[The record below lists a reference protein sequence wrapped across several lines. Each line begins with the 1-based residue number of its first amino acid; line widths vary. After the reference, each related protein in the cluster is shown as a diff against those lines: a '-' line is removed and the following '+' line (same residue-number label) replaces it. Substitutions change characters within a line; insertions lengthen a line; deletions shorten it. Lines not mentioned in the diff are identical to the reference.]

1 MLLQRILTALVG
13 IPIVLLCIYY
23 GGISFFLMFFA
34 VITFAVSEYFNICKK
49 YNPLNILGTILAILF
64 YLSLYFNFYTKEL
77 IIISVILI
85 FFILMTKNKIT
96 GLTASIA
103 ITCFGIFFIPWAL
116 YHMVLIRDIPE
127 YGIKYIIFLFINI
140 WLLDTGAYFIGKKF
154 GKHKLAKNISP
165 KKTIEGAVAGVISAI
180 IVSLLCRFI
189 FMQDIISINEA
200 ILFAVVISFIGQFSD
215 LAESVFKRD
224 ADIKDSGNILPGHG
238 GMLDRFDSYLF
249 AAPIFY
255 YLINLIKGLN
265 I

>member
-64 YLSLYFNFYTKEL
+64 YLSLYFNFYVQEF
-77 IIISVILI
+77 IIVSVFVI
-85 FFILMTKNKIT
+85 FLVYMFRNKINNI
-96 GLTASIA
+96 SSEIA
-103 ITCFGIFFIPWAL
+103 VTCFGTFFIPWTL
-116 YHMVLIRDIPE
+116 YHMVLIRDIPD
-127 YGIKYIIFLFINI
+127 YGMKYIIFLFVNI

-165 KKTIEGAVAGVISAI
+165 KKTIEGAVAGVLTSI
-180 IVSLLCRFI
+180 IVSVICKFI
-189 FMQDIISINEA
+189 FMQNIITVTEA
-200 ILFAVVISFIGQFSD
+200 VVFAVIIAFIGQFSD

-224 ADIKDSGNILPGHG
+224 CDIKDSGNILPGHG

-249 AAPIFY
+249 AAPFFY
-255 YLINLIKGLN
+255 YLIILVKG
-265 I
+265 